1 VRTRQVD
8 AGPKLTSLLIVACAA
23 ICISFTFA
31 ANASAKSPVAKE
43 AASRSLAIATSARVR
58 VHSELSSHTRALKS
72 CLKHH
77 AKQCSREARV
87 VRQDKQTLKS
97 VSRKITKLK
106 ETLSAAGA
114 QGSGAGSSSTG
125 SFGSGGSHKS
135 SGSTTTSSSTETS
148 STKSGSTPSTPAAP
162 ASGTS
167 APAPS
172 APLAGGAFTMG
183 VVSGSG
189 FSYELPIIQKL
200 GAHTARME
208 FSINTPVSQMVST
221 IQSYAKAGIR
231 PLLLAGFD
239 GGMPSAAE
247 AQALASWA
255 AAFGPEG
262 SAWKGQSYPA
272 GTAVTDIEFGNET
285 SYTYQY
291 SNNSASAYASRAQTY
306 ALRFKEAATAIEAA
320 APGVGL
326 LAQGDSG
333 GAGSE
338 WVNQMF
344 KAVPNLG
351 QYVAGW
357 TIHPYGPEWQSRIDN
372 MISTTQAAGAP
383 STIPIYV
390 TEWGL
395 DSDNGRCLEYN
406 FGFNKCMTYEEAS
419 SVLSSTISGMTA
431 RYGNRL
437 AALYLFQA
445 NDQQPAG
452 TGTNLESHFGA
463 LQLNGETK
471 GSFTS
476 TVESLLS
483 SYS

>member
-1 VRTRQVD
+1 VRTRQEV
-8 AGPKLTSLLIVACAA
+8 AAPRLTSLSIIVCAA
-23 ICISFTFA
+23 LCILLMLAGRAYAT
-31 ANASAKSPVAKE
+31 SPIAKE
-43 AASRSLAIATSARVR
+43 SATRRSLAVATTARVR
-58 VHSELSSHTRALKS
+58 EHRALASHARALKS
-72 CLKHH
+72 CLRHH
-77 AKQCSREARV
+77 SKQCSREARV
-87 VRQDKQTLKS
+87 VRQDKQALKS

-106 ETLSAAGA
+106 SALTGQSG
-114 QGSGAGSSSTG
+114 QGGQGSSTG
-125 SFGSGGSHKS
+125 SGSAGSGA
-135 SGSTTTSSSTETS
+135 TTPVS
-148 STKSGSTPSTPAAP
+148 STKGSGSAGSTPTAP
-162 ASGTS
+162 APTAPATGTSGTS

-172 APLAGGAFTMG
+172 PPPSDGTFTMG

-189 FSYELPIIQKL
+189 FSFELPMIQKL

-208 FSINTPVSQMVST
+208 FAINTPISQMAPT
-221 IQSYAKAGIR
+221 IESYAKAGIR
-231 PLLLAGFD
+231 PLLLAGFS

-247 AQALASWA
+247 AQNLATWA
-255 AAFGPEG
+255 SEFGPEG

-306 ALRFKEAATAIEAA
+306 ALRFKEAATAIQAA
-320 APGVGL
+320 APSVGL

-333 GAGSE
+333 GSGPE

-383 STIPIYV
+383 STIPVYV

-406 FGFNKCMTYEEAS
+406 FGFNKCMTYEEAA

-431 RYGNRL
+431 RYGSRL

-463 LQLNGETK
+463 LQLSGEAK

-476 TVESLLS
+476 AVESLLS
-483 SYS
+483 SDS

>member
-1 VRTRQVD
+1 VRTRQV
-8 AGPKLTSLLIVACAA
+8 AGSRLTSLLLVLCTA
-23 ICISFTFA
+23 SFIFLLLA
-31 ANASAKSPVAKE
+31 GRAHASSPVAKE
-43 AASRSLAIATSARVR
+43 SAVRHTLAVATTASVRAHKALATDA
-58 VHSELSSHTRALKS
+58 RALKS
-72 CLKHH
+72 CRRHH
-77 AKQCSREARV
+77 SGRCSREARL
-87 VRQDKQTLKS
+87 VRQDAQKLKS

-106 ETLSAAGA
+106 STLSG
-114 QGSGAGSSSTG
+114 QTGQGSSS
-125 SFGSGGSHKS
+125 GGASKPVAAPPA
-135 SGSTTTSSSTETS
+135 SGSTGTAPTAPTPGT
-148 STKSGSTPSTPAAP
+148 GTPSP
-162 ASGTS
+162 STS
-167 APAPS
+167 F
-172 APLAGGAFTMG
+172 GGGSFTMG

-189 FSYELPIIQKL
+189 LSFELPFIQKL
-200 GAHTARME
+200 GAHTARLE
-208 FSINTPVSQMVST
+208 FAINTPISQMVP
-221 IQSYAKAGIR
+221 IIESYAKAGIR
-231 PLLLAGFD
+231 PLLLAGFA

-247 AQALASWA
+247 AQNLGNWASE
-255 AAFGPEG
+255 FGPGG
-262 SAWKGQSYPA
+262 SAWNGQSYPA

-306 ALRFKEAATAIEAA
+306 AVRFKEAATALQAD

-333 GAGSE
+333 GSGPE

-372 MISTTQAAGAP
+372 LISTTQADGAP
-383 STIPIYV
+383 STIPVYI

-406 FGFNKCMTYEEAS
+406 FGFNKCMSYEEAS
-419 SVLSSTISGMTA
+419 NVLSSTVSAMKA
-431 RYGNRL
+431 RYGGRL
-437 AALYLFQA
+437 AALYLFQT

-463 LQLNGETK
+463 LQLNGEAK

-483 SYS
+483 TNA